1 MKIKKIETKKFKT
14 NVYALYLTIPLTK
27 ENVTYNALIPTV
39 LKRGCEKYNNQLEIS
54 KKLEEM
60 YDATFGI
67 GITKVGNNEVLK
79 FYLESLN
86 NNYLPNN
93 EDLSKTSI
101 EMLLNIVMKPYLVNG
116 KFDDDYVEQE
126 KENLKKVIESRKDNK
141 DTYAT
146 NRLLEEMFK
155 EEPYGLYKFGNIDE
169 IDNITSEKLYEKY
182 KELIKNSEK
191 YLYIVGDVKNLNIES
206 YNIDE
211 KEITISKEFPVKIS
225 EKENIVKEQ
234 MDVTQGKLVIGL
246 NTPNNKQ
253 EVIALYNT
261 ILGKGANSKLFLNV
275 REKEG
280 LAYSAGSTYLKRNNA
295 IIISTGIEVSKYNK
309 AVEVIKNQL
318 KDMEDGN
325 ITEKEMKDA
334 KQFINAGLNLINE
347 SSENMIE
354 YRFDKDLYNEEMDIE
369 KYRKK
374 IEEIKKE
381 DIVKVAKQI
390 KIDTIYFFRKLM
402 R

>member
-169 IDNITSEKLYEKY
+169 IDNITSKKLYEKY

-191 YLYIVGDVKNLNIES
+191 YLYIVGDVENLNIES

-309 AVEVIKNQL
+309 AVEVIKKQL
-318 KDMEDGN
+318 KDMKDGN

-354 YRFDKDLYNEEMDIE
+354 YTFDKELYNEEIDIE
-369 KYRKK
+369 KYRKSIEK
-374 IEEIKKE
+374 ITKE
-381 DIVKVAKQI
+381 DIVEIAKKI
-390 KIDTIYFFRKLM
+390 NIDTIYFLGN
-402 R
+402 

>member
-169 IDNITSEKLYEKY
+169 IDNITSKKLYEKY

-191 YLYIVGDVKNLNIES
+191 YLYIVGDVENLNIES

-309 AVEVIKNQL
+309 AIEVIKNQL

-325 ITEKEMKDA
+325 IIEKEMKDA

-354 YRFDKDLYNEEMDIE
+354 YRFDKDLYNEEIDIE
-369 KYRKK
+369 KYRKE

-390 KIDTIYFFRKLM
+390 KIDTIYFLGN
-402 R
+402 

>member
-169 IDNITSEKLYEKY
+169 IDNITSKKLYEKY

-191 YLYIVGDVKNLNIES
+191 YLYIVGDVENLNIES

-354 YRFDKDLYNEEMDIE
+354 YRFDKDLYNEEIDIE

-390 KIDTIYFFRKLM
+390 KIDTIYFLGN
-402 R
+402 

>member
-101 EMLLNIVMKPYLVNG
+101 EMLLNIVMNPYLVNG

-191 YLYIVGDVKNLNIES
+191 YLYIVGDVENLNIES

-211 KEITISKEFPVKIS
+211 KEITISKEFPVKVS

-309 AVEVIKNQL
+309 AIEVIKNQL

-325 ITEKEMKDA
+325 IIEKEMKDA

-354 YRFDKDLYNEEMDIE
+354 YRFDKDLYNEEIDIE
-369 KYRKK
+369 KYRKE

-390 KIDTIYFFRKLM
+390 KIDTIYFLGN
-402 R
+402 

>member
-39 LKRGCEKYNNQLEIS
+39 LKRGCEEYNNQLEIS

-390 KIDTIYFFRKLM
+390 KIDTIYFLGN
-402 R
+402 

>member
-169 IDNITSEKLYEKY
+169 IDNITSKKLYEKY

-191 YLYIVGDVKNLNIES
+191 YLYIVGDVENLNIES

-211 KEITISKEFPVKIS
+211 KEITISKEFPVKIL

-295 IIISTGIEVSKYNK
+295 IIISTGIEVLKYNK

-354 YRFDKDLYNEEMDIE
+354 YRFDKDLYNEEIDIE
-369 KYRKK
+369 KYRKE

-390 KIDTIYFFRKLM
+390 KIDTIYFLGN
-402 R
+402 

>member
-1 MKIKKIETKKFKT
+1 MKITKIQTKKFKT
-14 NVYALYLTIPLTK
+14 NVYALYLTIPMK
-27 ENVTYNALIPTV
+27 SEDITYNALIPTI
-39 LKRGCEKYNNQLEIS
+39 LKRGCEKYTDQLKIS

-60 YDATFGI
+60 YDATLGI
-67 GITKVGNNEVLK
+67 GISKTGNNEVLK
-79 FYLESLN
+79 FYIESLN
-86 NNYLPNN
+86 NNYIPEN

-101 EMLLNIVMKPYLVNG
+101 EMLLNIVMHPLIING
-116 KFDDDYVEQE
+116 KFDEDYVRQE
-126 KENLKKVIESRKDNK
+126 KENLKKVIQSRKDNK
-141 DTYAT
+141 DTYAN

-155 EEPYGLYKFGNIDE
+155 EQPFGQYKFGNIDE

-309 AVEVIKNQL
+309 AVEVIKKQL

-354 YRFDKDLYNEEMDIE
+354 YRFDKDLYNEEIDVE

-374 IEEIKKE
+374 IEEVKKE

-390 KIDTIYFFRKLM
+390 KIDTIYFLGN
-402 R
+402 

>member
-86 NNYLPNN
+86 NNYLPKN

-101 EMLLNIVMKPYLVNG
+101 EMLLNIVMKPYLVNE

-191 YLYIVGDVKNLNIES
+191 YLYIVGDVENLNIES

-211 KEITISKEFPVKIS
+211 KEITISKEFPVKVS

-354 YRFDKDLYNEEMDIE
+354 YRFDKDLYNEEIDIE
-369 KYRKK
+369 KYRKE

-390 KIDTIYFFRKLM
+390 KIDTIYFLGN
-402 R
+402 

>member
-191 YLYIVGDVKNLNIES
+191 YLYIVGDVENLNIES

-309 AVEVIKNQL
+309 AIEVIKNQL

-354 YRFDKDLYNEEMDIE
+354 YRFDKDLYNEEIDIE

-374 IEEIKKE
+374 IEEVKKE

-390 KIDTIYFFRKLM
+390 KIDTIYFLGN
-402 R
+402 

>member
-101 EMLLNIVMKPYLVNG
+101 EMLLNIVMKPYLVNE

-191 YLYIVGDVKNLNIES
+191 YLYIVGDVENLNIES

-211 KEITISKEFPVKIS
+211 KEITISKEFPVKVS

-309 AVEVIKNQL
+309 AIEVIKNQL

-347 SSENMIE
+347 ASENMIE
-354 YRFDKDLYNEEMDIE
+354 YRFDKDLYNEEIDIE
-369 KYRKK
+369 KYRKE

-390 KIDTIYFFRKLM
+390 KIDTIYFLGN
-402 R
+402 

>member
-93 EDLSKTSI
+93 EDLSKISI

-246 NTPNNKQ
+246 NMPNNKQ

-354 YRFDKDLYNEEMDIE
+354 YRFDKDLYNEEIDIE

-374 IEEIKKE
+374 IEEITKE
-381 DIVKVAKQI
+381 DIVKVAQQI
-390 KIDTIYFFRKLM
+390 KIDTIYFLGN
-402 R
+402 

>member
-116 KFDDDYVEQE
+116 KFDDEYVEQE

-169 IDNITSEKLYEKY
+169 VDNITSEKLYEKY

-390 KIDTIYFFRKLM
+390 KIDTIYFLGN
-402 R
+402 

>member
-1 MKIKKIETKKFKT
+1 MKIRKIETKKFKT

-67 GITKVGNNEVLK
+67 GIAKVGNNEVLK
-79 FYLESLN
+79 FYIESLN

-101 EMLLNIVMKPYLVNG
+101 EMLINIVMKPYLING
-116 KFDDDYVEQE
+116 KFDEDYVSQE

-155 EEPYGLYKFGNIDE
+155 EEPYGLYKFGNIEE

-182 KELIKNSEK
+182 KELTKNAEK
-191 YLYIVGDVKNLNIES
+191 HLYIVGDVENLNIQE
-206 YNIDE
+206 YHIDE
-211 KEITISKEFPVKIS
+211 EEIKITKEFQIKEQLE
-225 EKENIVKEQ
+225 EKMVKEQ
-234 MDVTQGKLVIGL
+234 MDITQGKLVIGL
-246 NTPNNKQ
+246 NTPNENR
-253 EVIALYNT
+253 EIIALYNT

-309 AVEVIKNQL
+309 AVEVIKKQL
-318 KDMEDGN
+318 KDMQEGN
-325 ITEKEMKDA
+325 ITEKEIKDA

-354 YRFDKDLYNEEMDIE
+354 YTFDKELYNEEIDIE
-369 KYRKK
+369 KYRKSIEK
-374 IEEIKKE
+374 ITKE
-381 DIVKVAKQI
+381 DIVEIAKQI
-390 KIDTIYFFRKLM
+390 NIDTIYFLGN
-402 R
+402 

>member
-116 KFDDDYVEQE
+116 KFDGDYVEQE

-191 YLYIVGDVKNLNIES
+191 YLYIVGDVENLNIES

-309 AVEVIKNQL
+309 AIEVIKNQL

-354 YRFDKDLYNEEMDIE
+354 YRFDKDLYNEEIDIE
-369 KYRKK
+369 KYRKE

-381 DIVKVAKQI
+381 DIVKVAQQI
-390 KIDTIYFFRKLM
+390 KIDTIYFLGN
-402 R
+402 

>member
-191 YLYIVGDVKNLNIES
+191 YLYIVGDVENLNIES

-309 AVEVIKNQL
+309 AVEVIKKQL
-318 KDMEDGN
+318 KDMKDGN

-354 YRFDKDLYNEEMDIE
+354 YRFDKDLYNEEIDIE

-390 KIDTIYFFRKLM
+390 KIDTIYFLGN
-402 R
+402 

>member
-101 EMLLNIVMKPYLVNG
+101 EMLLNIVMNPYLVNG

-169 IDNITSEKLYEKY
+169 IDNITSKKLYEKY

-191 YLYIVGDVKNLNIES
+191 YLYIVGDVENLNIES

-309 AVEVIKNQL
+309 AVEVIKKQL

-354 YRFDKDLYNEEMDIE
+354 YRFDKDLYNEEIDIE
-369 KYRKK
+369 KYRKE

-390 KIDTIYFFRKLM
+390 KIDTIYFLGN
-402 R
+402 

>member
-86 NNYLPNN
+86 NNYLPKN

-101 EMLLNIVMKPYLVNG
+101 EMLLNIVMKPYLVNE

-169 IDNITSEKLYEKY
+169 IDNITSKKLYEKY

-191 YLYIVGDVKNLNIES
+191 YLYIVGDVENLNIES

-211 KEITISKEFPVKIS
+211 KEITISKEFPVKVS

-354 YRFDKDLYNEEMDIE
+354 YRFDKDLYNEEIDIE
-369 KYRKK
+369 KYRKE

-390 KIDTIYFFRKLM
+390 KIDTIYFLGN
-402 R
+402 

>member
-169 IDNITSEKLYEKY
+169 IDNITSKKLYEKY

-191 YLYIVGDVKNLNIES
+191 YLYIVGDVENLNIES

-295 IIISTGIEVSKYNK
+295 IIISTGIEVLKYNK

-354 YRFDKDLYNEEMDIE
+354 YRFDKDLYNEE
-369 KYRKK
+369 

-390 KIDTIYFFRKLM
+390 KIDTIYFLGN
-402 R
+402 

>member
-101 EMLLNIVMKPYLVNG
+101 EMLLNIVMKPYLVNE

-191 YLYIVGDVKNLNIES
+191 YLYIVGDVENLNIES

-211 KEITISKEFPVKIS
+211 KEITISKEFPVKVS

-295 IIISTGIEVSKYNK
+295 IIISTGIEVLKYNK

-354 YRFDKDLYNEEMDIE
+354 YRFDKDLYNEEIDIE
-369 KYRKK
+369 KYRKE

-390 KIDTIYFFRKLM
+390 KIDTIYFLGN
-402 R
+402 

>member
-67 GITKVGNNEVLK
+67 GITKGGNNEVLK

-101 EMLLNIVMKPYLVNG
+101 EMLLNIVMKPYLVNE

-191 YLYIVGDVKNLNIES
+191 YLYIVGDVENLNIES

-309 AVEVIKNQL
+309 AVEVIKKQL
-318 KDMEDGN
+318 KDMENGN

-354 YRFDKDLYNEEMDIE
+354 YRFDKDLYNEEIDIE
-369 KYRKK
+369 KYRKE

-390 KIDTIYFFRKLM
+390 KIDTIYFLGN
-402 R
+402 

>member
-93 EDLSKTSI
+93 EDLSRTSI
-101 EMLLNIVMKPYLVNG
+101 EMLLNIVMKPYLVNE

-191 YLYIVGDVKNLNIES
+191 YLYIVGDVENLNIES

-354 YRFDKDLYNEEMDIE
+354 YRFDKDLYNEEIDIE
-369 KYRKK
+369 KYRKE

-390 KIDTIYFFRKLM
+390 KIDTIYFLGN
-402 R
+402 

>member
-116 KFDDDYVEQE
+116 KFDDDYIEQE

-169 IDNITSEKLYEKY
+169 IDNITSKKLYEKY

-191 YLYIVGDVKNLNIES
+191 YLYIVGDVENLNIES

-295 IIISTGIEVSKYNK
+295 IIISTGIEVLKYNK

-354 YRFDKDLYNEEMDIE
+354 YRFDKDLYNEEIDIE
-369 KYRKK
+369 KYRKE

-390 KIDTIYFFRKLM
+390 KIDTIYFLGN
-402 R
+402 

>member
-1 MKIKKIETKKFKT
+1 MKIRKIETKKFKT

-67 GITKVGNNEVLK
+67 GIAKVGNNEVLK
-79 FYLESLN
+79 FYIESLN

-101 EMLLNIVMKPYLVNG
+101 EMLINIVMKPYLING
-116 KFDDDYVEQE
+116 KFDEDYVSQE

-155 EEPYGLYKFGNIDE
+155 EEPYGLYKFGNIEE

-182 KELIKNSEK
+182 KELIKNAEK
-191 YLYIVGDVKNLNIES
+191 HLYIVGDVENLNIQE
-206 YNIDE
+206 YHIDE
-211 KEITISKEFPVKIS
+211 EEIKITKEFPIK
-225 EKENIVKEQ
+225 EKLEEKIVKEQ
-234 MDVTQGKLVIGL
+234 MDITQGKLVIGL
-246 NTPNNKQ
+246 NTPNKNR
-253 EVIALYNT
+253 EIIALYNT

-309 AVEVIKNQL
+309 AVEVIKKQL
-318 KDMEDGN
+318 KDMQDGN
-325 ITEKEMKDA
+325 ITEKEIKDA

-354 YRFDKDLYNEEMDIE
+354 YTFDKELYNEEIDIE
-369 KYRKK
+369 KYRKSIEK
-374 IEEIKKE
+374 ITKE
-381 DIVKVAKQI
+381 DIVEIAKQI
-390 KIDTIYFFRKLM
+390 NIDTIYFLGN
-402 R
+402 

>member
-169 IDNITSEKLYEKY
+169 IDNITSKKLYEKY

-191 YLYIVGDVKNLNIES
+191 YLYIVGDVENLNIES

-275 REKEG
+275 RENEG

-309 AVEVIKNQL
+309 AVEVIKKQL
-318 KDMEDGN
+318 KDMENGN

-354 YRFDKDLYNEEMDIE
+354 YTFDKELYNEEIDIE
-369 KYRKK
+369 KYRKSIEK
-374 IEEIKKE
+374 ITKE
-381 DIVKVAKQI
+381 DIVEIAKKI
-390 KIDTIYFFRKLM
+390 NIDTIYFLGN
-402 R
+402 

>member
-101 EMLLNIVMKPYLVNG
+101 EMLLNIVMKPYLVNE

-169 IDNITSEKLYEKY
+169 IDNITSKKLYEKY

-191 YLYIVGDVKNLNIES
+191 YLYIVGDVENLNIES

-309 AVEVIKNQL
+309 AVEVIKKQL
-318 KDMEDGN
+318 KDMKDGN

-354 YRFDKDLYNEEMDIE
+354 YRFDKDLYNEEIDIE

-390 KIDTIYFFRKLM
+390 KIDTIYFLGN
-402 R
+402 

>member
-354 YRFDKDLYNEEMDIE
+354 YRFDKDLYNEEIDIE

-390 KIDTIYFFRKLM
+390 KIDTIYFLGN
-402 R
+402 

>member
-86 NNYLPNN
+86 NNYLPKN

-101 EMLLNIVMKPYLVNG
+101 EMLLNIVMKPYLVNE

-191 YLYIVGDVKNLNIES
+191 YLYIVGDVENLNIES

-309 AVEVIKNQL
+309 AIEVIKNQL

-354 YRFDKDLYNEEMDIE
+354 YRFDKDLYNEEIDIE
-369 KYRKK
+369 KYRKE

-390 KIDTIYFFRKLM
+390 KIDTIYFLGN
-402 R
+402 

>member
-169 IDNITSEKLYEKY
+169 IDNITSKKLYEKY

-191 YLYIVGDVKNLNIES
+191 YLYIVGDVENLNIES

-390 KIDTIYFFRKLM
+390 KIDTIYFLGN
-402 R
+402 

>member
-191 YLYIVGDVKNLNIES
+191 YLYIVGDVENLNIES

-211 KEITISKEFPVKIS
+211 KEITISKEFPVKVS

-246 NTPNNKQ
+246 NTPNKKQ

-390 KIDTIYFFRKLM
+390 KIDTIYFLGN
-402 R
+402 

>member
-191 YLYIVGDVKNLNIES
+191 YLYIVGDVENLNIES

-211 KEITISKEFPVKIS
+211 KEITISKEFPVKVS

-354 YRFDKDLYNEEMDIE
+354 YRFDKDLYNEEIDIE
-369 KYRKK
+369 KYRKE

-390 KIDTIYFFRKLM
+390 KIDTIYFLGN
-402 R
+402 

>member
-101 EMLLNIVMKPYLVNG
+101 EMLLNIVMNPYLVNG

-191 YLYIVGDVKNLNIES
+191 YLYIVGDVENLNIES

-225 EKENIVKEQ
+225 EKENIEKEQ

-309 AVEVIKNQL
+309 AIEVIKNQL

-325 ITEKEMKDA
+325 IIEKEMKDA

-354 YRFDKDLYNEEMDIE
+354 YRFDKDLYNEEIDIE
-369 KYRKK
+369 KYRKE

-390 KIDTIYFFRKLM
+390 RIDTIYFLGN
-402 R
+402 

>member
-67 GITKVGNNEVLK
+67 GITKVGNDEVLK

-101 EMLLNIVMKPYLVNG
+101 EMLLNIVMNPYLVNG

-191 YLYIVGDVKNLNIES
+191 YLYIVGDVENLNIES

-309 AVEVIKNQL
+309 AVEVIKKQL
-318 KDMEDGN
+318 KDMENGN

-354 YRFDKDLYNEEMDIE
+354 YRFDKDLYNEEIDIE
-369 KYRKK
+369 KYRKE

-390 KIDTIYFFRKLM
+390 KIDTIYFLGN
-402 R
+402 

>member
-93 EDLSKTSI
+93 EDLSKISI

-182 KELIKNSEK
+182 KEFIKNSEK

-246 NTPNNKQ
+246 NMPNNKQ

-354 YRFDKDLYNEEMDIE
+354 YRFDKDLYNEEIDIE

-374 IEEIKKE
+374 IEEITKE
-381 DIVKVAKQI
+381 DIVKVAQQI
-390 KIDTIYFFRKLM
+390 KIDTIYFLGN
-402 R
+402 

>member
-169 IDNITSEKLYEKY
+169 IDNITSKKLYEKY

-191 YLYIVGDVKNLNIES
+191 YLYIVGDVENLNIES

-234 MDVTQGKLVIGL
+234 MDITQGKLVIGL

-318 KDMEDGN
+318 KDMENGN

-354 YRFDKDLYNEEMDIE
+354 YRFDKDLYNEEIDIE

-390 KIDTIYFFRKLM
+390 KIDTIYFLGN
-402 R
+402 

>member
-101 EMLLNIVMKPYLVNG
+101 EMLLNIVMKPYLVKG

-191 YLYIVGDVKNLNIES
+191 YLYIVGDVENLNIES

-309 AVEVIKNQL
+309 AVEVIKKQL

-354 YRFDKDLYNEEMDIE
+354 YRFDKDLYNEEIDIE
-369 KYRKK
+369 KYRKE

-390 KIDTIYFFRKLM
+390 KIDTIYFLGN
-402 R
+402 

>member
-169 IDNITSEKLYEKY
+169 IYNITSEKLYEKY
-182 KELIKNSEK
+182 EELIKNSEK
-191 YLYIVGDVKNLNIES
+191 YLYIVGDVENLNIES

-295 IIISTGIEVSKYNK
+295 IIISTGIEVLKYNK

-354 YRFDKDLYNEEMDIE
+354 YRFDKDLYNEEIDIE
-369 KYRKK
+369 KYRKE

-390 KIDTIYFFRKLM
+390 KIDTIYFLGN
-402 R
+402 

>member
-1 MKIKKIETKKFKT
+1 MKIRKIETKKFKT

-67 GITKVGNNEVLK
+67 GITKVGNDEVLK

-101 EMLLNIVMKPYLVNG
+101 EMLLNIVMNPYLVNG

-191 YLYIVGDVKNLNIES
+191 YLYIVGDVENLNIES

-309 AVEVIKNQL
+309 AIEVIKNQL

-354 YRFDKDLYNEEMDIE
+354 YRFDKDLYNEEIDIE
-369 KYRKK
+369 KYRKE

-390 KIDTIYFFRKLM
+390 KIDTIYFLGN
-402 R
+402 

>member
-280 LAYSAGSTYLKRNNA
+280 LAYSVGSTYLKRNNA

-390 KIDTIYFFRKLM
+390 KIDTIYFLGN
-402 R
+402 

>member
-1 MKIKKIETKKFKT
+1 MKIRKIETKKFKT

-67 GITKVGNNEVLK
+67 GIAKVGNNEVLK
-79 FYLESLN
+79 FYIESLN

-101 EMLLNIVMKPYLVNG
+101 EMLINIVMKPYLING
-116 KFDDDYVEQE
+116 KFDEDYVSQE

-155 EEPYGLYKFGNIDE
+155 EEPYGLYKFGNIEE

-182 KELIKNSEK
+182 KELIKNAEK
-191 YLYIVGDVKNLNIES
+191 HLYIVGDVENLNIQE
-206 YNIDE
+206 YHIDE
-211 KEITISKEFPVKIS
+211 EEIKITKEFPIKEQLE
-225 EKENIVKEQ
+225 EKIVKEK
-234 MDVTQGKLVIGL
+234 MDITQGKLVIGL
-246 NTPNNKQ
+246 NTPNENR
-253 EVIALYNT
+253 ETIALYNT

-309 AVEVIKNQL
+309 AVEVIKKQL
-318 KDMEDGN
+318 KDMQEGN
-325 ITEKEMKDA
+325 ITEKEIKDA
-334 KQFINAGLNLINE
+334 KQFINSGLNLINE

-354 YRFDKDLYNEEMDIE
+354 YTFDKELYNEEIDIE
-369 KYRKK
+369 KYRKSIEK
-374 IEEIKKE
+374 ITKE
-381 DIVKVAKQI
+381 DIVEIAKQI
-390 KIDTIYFFRKLM
+390 NIDTIYFLGN
-402 R
+402 